1 LISDSG
7 NNRRILISFLGN
19 INYDTRARNLCTS
32 LIERGFDVD
41 TVSFDWFDRPQGGDI
56 PVVKL
61 TKGKSSAGFYLKFAF
76 TVILKLLFNKY
87 DLYIAADIY
96 NLPFLSFFAKFRCKP
111 LFYDS
116 RELFRYLAGLTGKK
130 NVQAL
135 LSFIEESYIK
145 DCDKIIV
152 TGMMDAGV
160 LIEDYGLSPYKFIL
174 LRNLPRKSVKPEA
187 KDLRKEFNLSHDA
200 VILIYQ
206 GVVVKG
212 RGLRKIIEL
221 LPENQSLHLIILGE
235 GELRVEL
242 EKYAGELGVAS
253 RVIFAGTVTQ
263 DELLSYTAGA
273 DIGCTLIEN
282 ISKSYYYALPN
293 KLFEYVAA
301 GIPVLASDLP
311 QMKQIIDIY
320 GVGKYVN
327 PENRNEIIEALN
339 HLCDPEIR
347 REIKL
352 KSLKA
357 AEELNWEREF
367 SNESHNFS

>member
-7 NNRRILISFLGN
+7 KNHRILISFLGN
-19 INYDTRARNLCTS
+19 INYDTRARNLRAS
-32 LIERGFDVD
+32 LIERGFEVE

-76 TVILKLLFNKY
+76 TVIHKLLFNKY

-96 NLPFLSFFAKFRCKP
+96 NLPFLSFFAKFRSKP

-130 NVQAL
+130 NIQTL
-135 LSFIEESYIK
+135 LSLIEESYIR

-160 LIEDYGLSPYKFIL
+160 LIEDYGLSQDKFIL
-174 LRNLPRKSVKPEA
+174 LRNLPRKSARSEA
-187 KDLRKEFNLSHDA
+187 KDLRKEFNLPHDA

-212 RGLRKIIEL
+212 RGLQKIIEL
-221 LPENQSLHLIILGE
+221 LPENGSLHLVILGE

-242 EKYAGELGVAS
+242 ERYAGELGVAS

-311 QMKQIIDIY
+311 QMKQIIDRY
-320 GVGKYVN
+320 GVGRYVN
-327 PENRNEIIEALN
+327 PENEDEIIEALN

-352 KSLKA
+352 NSMKA

-367 SNESHNFS
+367 SNESHHFV